1 MIHSTKPRIINKKD
15 SNNLEKNITQLL
27 PDDDFLIE
35 PSLQLNAVYFS
46 WIAMIFSIVIW
57 FGFDSG
63 LKAGEL
69 GNTRNFYRIILV
81 SIGGILA
88 LHHLLKNTRRV
99 RTAMIPPLIFL
110 FLYGL
115 VALFSSVLLPTNS
128 FYSMWKSIEIIIDVM
143 AIIGII
149 AYTQSVNGPIAAYNW
164 LMTYNTMML
173 IFIIAGAIINPDL
186 AFRSSRGLIPV
197 LLQGSFPVINPNSV
211 GLISS
216 LLIIHNAAKISRTY
230 SKKSKIIAATII
242 LASILTLIL
251 AQSRTSIAGLIAG
264 LIIYLYLDKKKGMA
278 LSLLLTGVII
288 MLFTSGSE
296 IISSYLLRGQS
307 AELVSS
313 LSGRTHG
320 WSVAWEMFQQSPW
333 IGHGF
338 AAAARTDILGG
349 QSGASTLHGA
359 IFDIIVGVGLAGL
372 IPWALAM
379 LGIIKVMTMLTFK
392 MSKWVRTNYERSI
405 HAEFAAI
412 TAILVIKTAT
422 SSSTAMHEHP
432 FMLLLCVIGYGY
444 MMRRH
449 IRNR

>member
-1 MIHSTKPRIINKKD
+1 MPQIVPPM
-15 SNNLEKNITQLL
+15 KN
-27 PDDDFLIE
+27 
-35 PSLQLNAVYFS
+35 A
-46 WIAMIFSIVIW
+46 
-57 FGFDSG
+57 
-63 LKAGEL
+63 
-69 GNTRNFYRIILV
+69 
-81 SIGGILA
+81 
-88 LHHLLKNTRRV
+88 
-99 RTAMIPPLIFL
+99 
-110 FLYGL
+110 
-115 VALFSSVLLPTNS
+115 S
-128 FYSMWKSIEIIIDVM
+128 F
-143 AIIGII
+143 
-149 AYTQSVNGPIAAYNW
+149 
-164 LMTYNTMML
+164 
-173 IFIIAGAIINPDL
+173 
-186 AFRSSRGLIPV
+186 
-197 LLQGSFPVINPNSV
+197 
-211 GLISS
+211 
-216 LLIIHNAAKISRTY
+216 
-230 SKKSKIIAATII
+230 
-242 LASILTLIL
+242 
-251 AQSRTSIAGLIAG
+251 
-264 LIIYLYLDKKKGMA
+264 
-278 LSLLLTGVII
+278 LTGVII